1 MPDDLDNTAQEAPR
15 RRLPRVSDLREVTDE
30 MISFAD
36 KYQQVWEQEAK
47 ATLAFGEFLHSRSQ
61 SLKLQVELMRMGTG
75 AFRRYGDWSESL
87 FGLRPEMFMNNF
99 IDQAERFGFGAGGA
113 TSSRP
118 RRKTTTSE

>member
-1 MPDDLDNTAQEAPR
+1 MTDDPNTASETPR
-15 RRLPRVSDLREVTDE
+15 RRLPRFSDMREVTDE

-47 ATLAFGEFLHSRSQ
+47 ATLAFGEFLHARSQ
-61 SLKLQVELMRMGTG
+61 SLKLQVELMRLGTG

-99 IDQAERFGFGAGGA
+99 IDQAERLGFGAGA
-113 TSSRP
+113 ASPRP
-118 RRKTTTSE
+118 RRRTSTSE